1 MLGFLLPFGPLVYSI
16 PLLWLL
22 WCPARAS
29 VSQPLGHPLP
39 YQLVNV
45 GLSDYK
51 IKKIKK
57 KKFHCWS
64 YQLLMVIINHW
75 YCKTI
80 TMVETILIIN
90 DNLIRFYRFSTVNGF
105 TIGKAWIIIPI
116 DIEIFSLLWPEK
128 PPLYIV
134 SAGGCSSII

>member
-1 MLGFLLPFGPLVYSI
+1 
-16 PLLWLL
+16 
-22 WCPARAS
+22 
-29 VSQPLGHPLP
+29 
-39 YQLVNV
+39 
-45 GLSDYK
+45 
-51 IKKIKK
+51 
-57 KKFHCWS
+57 
-64 YQLLMVIINHW
+64 MVIINHW

-90 DNLIRFYRFSTVNGF
+90 DNFIRFYRFSIVNGF

-128 PPLYIV
+128 PPLYIG